1 MEGSLTV
8 GGDRFAQQEVTVE
21 GGQKTWVR
29 GSLLPWPR
37 EQQERPP
44 QGRTGQGP
52 VSL

>member
-29 GSLLPWPR
+29 GSLLPWPCLLY
-37 EQQERPP
+37 
-44 QGRTGQGP
+44 TSDAADDIGQ
-52 VSL
+52 V